1 MLRAVASQ
9 IKQGVV
15 ARLCAQ
21 QQGAAGPAALQLLRG
36 FADASYLDKGE
47 VTDRVLGVVKN
58 FEKVDAAQVRG
69 AWAWRARSGGGSVGG
84 ARLGFP
90 RARAAAAAGGR
101 AGGPAA

>member
-47 VTDRVLGVVKN
+47 VTDRVLSVVKN
-58 FEKVDAAQVRG
+58 FEKVDAAKVRG
-69 AWAWRARSGGGSVGG
+69 PGHGLADRLAAWGRRAVGVSTAWA
-84 ARLGFP
+84 
-90 RARAAAAAGGR
+90 AAAAAGG
-101 AGGPAA
+101 